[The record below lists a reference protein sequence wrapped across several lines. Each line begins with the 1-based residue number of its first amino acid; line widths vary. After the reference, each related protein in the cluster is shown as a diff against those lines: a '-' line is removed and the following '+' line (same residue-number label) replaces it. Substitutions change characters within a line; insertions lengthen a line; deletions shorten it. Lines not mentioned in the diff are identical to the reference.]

1 MSFEE
6 QKQKYMDALYK
17 PDNSKKGNV
26 DEYVQ
31 PLIDMINDHSDYY
44 TTSSCSGR
52 IVLFT
57 CEDYT
62 KKFTANW
69 IFASH
74 RPVSYEELA
83 PFLNDLPQTEVW
95 FRQESFIFHVCAK
108 DFEAA
113 QKFLVFSQAN
123 GYKHTG
129 IIGSKKRFII
139 EILGVERIA
148 APIAV
153 DGELIV
159 DEDYLKKTIVLANTN
174 LERVHKGIDRFKKA
188 WEEEFVK

>member
-1 MSFEE
+1 MDFEE
-6 QKQKYMDALYK
+6 QKKEYLDALYK
-17 PDNSKKGNV
+17 PDNSKKGSV
-26 DEYVQ
+26 DEYVK
-31 PLIDMINDHSDYY
+31 PLIDLINIHPDYY

-62 KKFTANW
+62 KKYTANW
-69 IFASH
+69 IFVSH
-74 RPVSYEELA
+74 KEVSYEEMV
-83 PFLNDLPQTEVW
+83 PFLVDLPQTDVW

-108 DFEAA
+108 DFESA
-113 QKFLVFSQAN
+113 QKFLVFAQAN

-148 APIAV
+148 SPIAV
-153 DGELIV
+153 HGELIV
-159 DEDYLKKTIVLANTN
+159 DEVYLKTTLELANEN
-174 LERVHKGIDRFKKA
+174 LGRVHKGIDRFKKA
-188 WEEEFVK
+188 WEEEFNK